1 VLQQDNKKP
10 DFTPCT
16 LYRKLYTLYR
26 NSMAAI
32 TFENVTKIYYR
43 DFWRRQPVKALDSF
57 CLEVER
63 GSCFAFLGLN
73 GAGKSTAIRVLLG
86 FTQPAGGSAAIF
98 SRPDTAHPL
107 AGVGFL
113 AEDIGLPA
121 HVSPE
126 YFLRSV
132 GKLAGMPAAE
142 ATERAVEILEFVG
155 LSGVK
160 GRIKNLSRGMR
171 QRLGLAQALIHDPDL
186 LILDEPFTGLDI
198 SGRREIIDRLLELHR
213 QGKTIF
219 FSSHILEDVARLAT
233 HVGIIHRG
241 SSLGVCRAGELGTR
255 PEEFFLEKI
264 GLPQKG

>member
-1 VLQQDNKKP
+1 MP
-10 DFTPCT
+10 
-16 LYRKLYTLYR
+16 
-26 NSMAAI
+26 AI
-32 TFENVTKIYYR
+32 SFKDVTKIYYR
-43 DFWRRQPVKALDSF
+43 DFWRRQPVKALNSF
-57 CLEVER
+57 SLEVGP

-73 GAGKSTAIRVLLG
+73 GAGKSTAIRALLG
-86 FTQPAGGSAAIF
+86 FTRPTGGSAHIH
-98 SRPDTAHPL
+98 SRPDTTPPL
-107 AGVGFL
+107 TGVGFL
-113 AEDIGLPA
+113 AENIGLPG

-132 GKLAGMPAAE
+132 GKLTGMPISQVAE
-142 ATERAVEILEFVG
+142 RTAEILEFVG
-155 LSGVK
+155 LAGIK
-160 GRIKNLSRGMR
+160 GQVKNLSRGMR

-198 SGRREIIDRLLELHR
+198 AGRREIIDRLRMLHQ

-241 SSLGVCRAGELGTR
+241 ISLGVYRAEELGNQ

-264 GLPQKG
+264 GLSQNM

>member
-1 VLQQDNKKP
+1 MPPASVRAIGNE
-10 DFTPCT
+10 
-16 LYRKLYTLYR
+16 RV
-26 NSMAAI
+26 AAI

-43 DFWRRQPVKALDSF
+43 DFWRRQPLKALNSF
-57 CLEVER
+57 SLAVEP

-86 FTQPAGGSAAIF
+86 FSRPTTGSASIRERA
-98 SRPDTAHPL
+98 DTTHPV

-113 AEDIGLPA
+113 AENIGLPV

-132 GKLAGMPAAE
+132 GKLAGMSKSQAA
-142 ATERAVEILEFVG
+142 ARTAEILAFVG

-198 SGRREIIDRLLELHR
+198 AGRREIIDRLLELHR
-213 QGKTIF
+213 RGKTIF

-233 HVGIIHRG
+233 HVGIIHQGR
-241 SSLGVCRAGELGTR
+241 SLGVYPVEGFENDEL
-255 PEEFFLEKI
+255 EAFFLDRI
-264 GLPQKG
+264 RMS

>member
-1 VLQQDNKKP
+1 
-10 DFTPCT
+10 
-16 LYRKLYTLYR
+16 
-26 NSMAAI
+26 MAAI

-57 CLEVER
+57 SLEVEV
-63 GSCFAFLGLN
+63 GACFAFLGLN

-86 FTQPAGGSAAIF
+86 FTRSTTGSAHIHKRA
-98 SRPDTAHPL
+98 DTAHPL

-113 AEDIGLPA
+113 AENIGLPA

-132 GKLAGMPAAE
+132 GKLAGMSKSQAA
-142 ATERAVEILEFVG
+142 ARTAEILAFVG
-155 LSGVK
+155 LTGVK

-171 QRLGLAQALIHDPDL
+171 QRLGLAQALIHNPDL

-198 SGRREIIDRLLELHR
+198 AGRREIIDSLHQLHQ

-233 HVGIIHRG
+233 HVGIIHQGR
-241 SSLGVCRAGELGTR
+241 SLGVYPVEGFENDELEG
-255 PEEFFLEKI
+255 FFLDKI
-264 GLPQKG
+264 RVP